1 MQNKNKTKTKLDQV
15 VIISDFAKPRI
26 SIRKCV
32 KWVAEERNSIH
43 FVNKNKEVLEWKWE
57 LCEFQVWVYGSSNI

>member
-1 MQNKNKTKTKLDQV
+1 MYFILIENLGMAKKNKTKTKLDPV

-43 FVNKNKEVLEWKWE
+43 FVNKSKEVVRMKERTM
-57 LCEFQVWVYGSSNI
+57 

>member
-1 MQNKNKTKTKLDQV
+1 MYFILIKKLGMAKKYKTNTKLDPV

-26 SIRKCV
+26 SVRKCV

-43 FVNKNKEVLEWKWE
+43 FVNKNKEVVRVK
-57 LCEFQVWVYGSSNI
+57 VRTM